1 MRITKLGGYLA
12 IIAAIGLLI
21 SEMFDGLVSPQAS
34 GLIGIW
40 SNAAI
45 TFAMF
50 AFCYYFIQDDKD
62 NGLLYLIPILAL
74 MGWTANAVGQ
84 GVGLVEHTTNIESVN
99 ALASISGAVGFS
111 AGFGG
116 FLASALLGYYIFGK
130 SQFNAN
136 IIYKIVTVIF
146 VIGSIGFVV
155 LGILIPLTTEGRE
168 VATIAGEAGKNMLP
182 FDGGILA
189 IIWIPGI
196 ISTLV
201 WTIWTGLIF
210 LKK

>member
-1 MRITKLGGYLA
+1 MA
-12 IIAAIGLLI
+12 
-21 SEMFDGLVSPQAS
+21 
-34 GLIGIW
+34 
-40 SNAAI
+40 
-45 TFAMF
+45 
-50 AFCYYFIQDDKD
+50 
-62 NGLLYLIPILAL
+62 
-74 MGWTANAVGQ
+74 
-84 GVGLVEHTTNIESVN
+84 
-99 ALASISGAVGFS
+99 
-111 AGFGG
+111 
-116 FLASALLGYYIFGK
+116 
-130 SQFNAN
+130 
-136 IIYKIVTVIF
+136 
-146 VIGSIGFVV
+146 

>member
-1 MRITKLGGYLA
+1 MQLTKLGGYLV

-21 SEMFDGLVSPQAS
+21 SQMFDGIVSPQAS
-34 GLIGIW
+34 GIIAIW
-40 SNAAI
+40 ANTGF
-45 TFAMF
+45 TFAVF

-84 GVGLVEHTTNIESVN
+84 GMGLVQSTANIESVN
-99 ALASISGAVGFS
+99 ALTSMSGAVGFS

-116 FLASALLGYYIFGK
+116 FLANALLGYYIFRK
-130 SQFNAN
+130 PQFNAN
-136 IIYKIVTVIF
+136 IIYKIVTIIF
-146 VIGSIGFVV
+146 IIGSIGFVA
-155 LGILIPLTTEGRE
+155 LGILIPLVTEGRE
-168 VATIAGEAGKNMLP
+168 VATIAGEAGKNIFP
-182 FDGGILA
+182 FDRGILA